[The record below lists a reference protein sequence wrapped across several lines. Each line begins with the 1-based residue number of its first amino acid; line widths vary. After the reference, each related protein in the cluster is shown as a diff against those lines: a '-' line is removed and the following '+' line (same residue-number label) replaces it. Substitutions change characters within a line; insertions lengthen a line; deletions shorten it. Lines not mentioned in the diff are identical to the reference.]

1 LLTSDSYVHSLE
13 DRVAFLELK
22 LQQHGIQEDD
32 QEGSSLTPVADLSPI
47 SAATVVQHAPIAEA
61 RIEDEPSGV
70 VPVITAA
77 VQTTL
82 SEVMNLVQLRAGHEP
97 AFSKLLLAEYM
108 KSDMTSR
115 VARAWERPPSLESTD
130 RFSDVVNDLDASL
143 APLPDKRGAQ
153 YLTKVYFEFAN
164 NSSPLLHEPTFR
176 QKLDRLYEG
185 SGLSNA
191 PTAPTNESRLTKFFV
206 FMVFA
211 VALLTMRLNDPS
223 RVPASLCDRYH
234 KTALKALQDT
244 GLRSDIEGVQA
255 LLLMAQYTYHHP
267 NIYGVWKIIGMALQ
281 LSVEL
286 GLHQDPPPGKLDF
299 LTVDTM
305 RRTFWVAYA
314 MDRNIAIALGLPIFL
329 SDSWITAKVCLEIG
343 QVSMNQVLTST

>member
-1 LLTSDSYVHSLE
+1 MLTSHSYIHSLE
-13 DRVAFLELK
+13 DRVKFLELK
-22 LQQHGIQEDD
+22 LQEHGVREDD
-32 QEGSSLTPVADLSPI
+32 QDGCCLTPVADSSPFN
-47 SAATVVQHAPIAEA
+47 AAAVSQHSPIAEA
-61 RIEDEPSGV
+61 GIEEASSID
-70 VPVITAA
+70 PVMTAA
-77 VQTTL
+77 VQMTL
-82 SEVMNLVQLRAGHEP
+82 SRVTNSVQPGTGHEA

-108 KSDMTSR
+108 KSEMTSR
-115 VARAWERPPSLESTD
+115 VARAWERLPSLESTD
-130 RFSDVVNDLDASL
+130 LFSDVVDNLDASL
-143 APLPDKRGAQ
+143 APLPDNRGAQ
-153 YLTKVYFEFAN
+153 HLTKVYFEFAN

-191 PTAPTNESRLTKFFV
+191 PTVPTDESRLTKFFV

-211 VALLTMRLNDPS
+211 VALLTMRQTDPS
-223 RVPASLCDRYH
+223 RVPASLCERYH
-234 KTALKALQDT
+234 KTALIALQET
-244 GLRSDIEGVQA
+244 GLQSDIEGVQA

-267 NIYGVWKIIGMALQ
+267 NVYGVWKIIGMALQ

-314 MDRNIAIALGLPIFL
+314 MDRNISIALGLPIFL
-329 SDSWITAKVCLEIG
+329 SDGWITAKVYLEFG
-343 QVSMNQVLTST
+343 